1 MTNNDLLHLYNLEK
15 KTFDDYGR
23 WQSVL
28 FSCWL
33 VIISAPR
40 ILDLSLSRSTLLLLL
55 IASILLCS
63 VVLFLNIQKGQTNRR
78 MAQIMTMLIAKNP

>member
-40 ILDLSLSRSTLLLLL
+40 ILDLSLSMIDFIVIIDSIYFVMFRCFIFEYSKRSNEP
-55 IASILLCS
+55 ANGANY
-63 VVLFLNIQKGQTNRR
+63 VNANR
-78 MAQIMTMLIAKNP
+78 